1 MRKQPLFIYEVI
13 SVRFKFYCR
22 SLLSVK
28 KTCFFYLIFKRMK
41 LGPVFLRT
49 NDCYQLVNSLLP
61 NMMMLN
67 LLYVVQW
74 FSCTVVQ

>member
-28 KTCFFYLIFKRMK
+28 KTCFFLFNFIQRQLKTVASPVNRNLILKNNHLTYL
-41 LGPVFLRT
+41 
-49 NDCYQLVNSLLP
+49 
-61 NMMMLN
+61 
-67 LLYVVQW
+67 
-74 FSCTVVQ
+74 